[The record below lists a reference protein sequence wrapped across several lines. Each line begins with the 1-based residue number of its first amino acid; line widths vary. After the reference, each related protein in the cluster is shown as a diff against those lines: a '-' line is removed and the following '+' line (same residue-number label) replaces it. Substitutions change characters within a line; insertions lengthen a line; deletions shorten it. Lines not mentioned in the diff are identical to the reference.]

1 MSRIPRSSMLF
12 LSSIVMSCFV
22 CHALCVT
29 GSDPSASAVLNARDC
44 YCRGLGRVLVLI
56 IHNRHK
62 KCMFGG
68 PCFGGNRRRL
78 SCRNFGALSQERRCL
93 ITRMRRSSPKRS
105 AAAASAD
112 TGIDGLAALD
122 LILKRI
128 VLDSSSVEVGALVSP
143 SRPSVREVNEVLTAA
158 SQGSSALRRLPAPQC
173 CAALRALCAD
183 VDPQLFPKKIAAKVN
198 KAVRSNRSN
207 PRVTVTDMLNPVA
220 GTKTAG
226 TPQGKYSARAADLVT
241 NLLAILAAVGLADG
255 SQSPLAVAKEWAP
268 ALGLETTTMQL
279 LLIRSKASAKRS
291 LIDRYTRTT
300 GQAMGAAT
308 GLLRRLQSL
317 CHGCLV
323 FHGAL

>member
-1 MSRIPRSSMLF
+1 
-12 LSSIVMSCFV
+12 
-22 CHALCVT
+22 
-29 GSDPSASAVLNARDC
+29 
-44 YCRGLGRVLVLI
+44 
-56 IHNRHK
+56 
-62 KCMFGG
+62 MFGG

-112 TGIDGLAALD
+112 TGMDGLAALD

-158 SQGSSALRRLPAPQC
+158 SKGSSALRRLPAPQC

-279 LLIRSKASAKRS
+279 LLIRSKASAKSVIAALRATTDASSEQQSQQPQQVAANAGPTPHPGSLASVPARPGRRRS
-291 LIDRYTRTT
+291 LAPLPR
-300 GQAMGAAT
+300 
-308 GLLRRLQSL
+308 
-317 CHGCLV
+317 H
-323 FHGAL
+323 